1 MYWSYE
7 YMRAAGW
14 KILSKKIIAFIDAT
28 FTVAKRKPET
38 FSLVWDSNP
47 WTRDTGAALFLQNVA
62 YLNKPCVHK
71 LMLLCITSRIL
82 KAVTSSLSTT
92 PFRYYWCTSST
103 PRTSSAL
110 ILANSRFVIKHSA
123 ARPIFSTLFSV
134 FHQRL
139 MLDIYLK
146 ARLINRGNL
155 INNELDMRNCLIYES
170 VIASEGVYHP
180 FSDFP

>member
-1 MYWSYE
+1 MTNTESFSTSKNGINISKQQHKMYWSYE

-14 KILSKKIIAFIDAT
+14 NILSKEIIAFIEAT
-28 FTVAKRKPET
+28 FAVAKRKPET

-71 LMLLCITSRIL
+71 LMLLCITSRIS

-92 PFRYYWCTSST
+92 PFSYYWCTSST

-110 ILANSRFVIKHSA
+110 ILANSRFVIKHST
-123 ARPIFSTLFSV
+123 ARRIFNSLLGVSSAS
-134 FHQRL
+134 HAWY
-139 MLDIYLK
+139 ILK
-146 ARLINRGNL
+146 SSANK
-155 INNELDMRNCLIYES
+155 
-170 VIASEGVYHP
+170 
-180 FSDFP
+180 